1 MKSLKILQNAVHG
14 GEKSMNS
21 QNLELIKVK
30 IENEISGLMLNIKKK
45 ALSAS
50 EWQITKSGR
59 YVVLFG
65 LMYRQHGT
73 VCWKNKEVIN
83 SMQEGNV
90 KFR

>member
-1 MKSLKILQNAVHG
+1 
-14 GEKSMNS
+14 MNS

-59 YVVLFG
+59 
-65 LMYRQHGT
+65 
-73 VCWKNKEVIN
+73 
-83 SMQEGNV
+83 
-90 KFR
+90 